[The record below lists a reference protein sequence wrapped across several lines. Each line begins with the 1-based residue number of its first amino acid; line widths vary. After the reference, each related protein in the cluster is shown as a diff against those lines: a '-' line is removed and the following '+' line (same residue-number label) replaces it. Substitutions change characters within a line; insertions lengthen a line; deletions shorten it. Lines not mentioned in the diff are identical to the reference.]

1 MSPAFTTGEPPALD
15 RAFDSPDA
23 KRRYNQRLFATIA
36 ARYDLIT
43 RLLSFG
49 LDQRWKRRVL
59 GLAAPR
65 ADDVVLDLAC
75 GTGDLAFGASARRA
89 RVIGLDLTTRM
100 LELARR
106 RAPRESAAGQP
117 VTWIAGDMTS
127 LPIADRSVDVVTTGY
142 GLRNV
147 PDLTAALAEIRR
159 VLRPGGR
166 MVSLDFDRPDS
177 LTVRA
182 AYLAYLDLVGGA
194 LGWLLHREPAA
205 YRYIPAS
212 IRRYPGATRVAE
224 MMRAAGFAEAR
235 HLPVLGG
242 LMAIHVAHVSRE
254 PARADAKP
262 PA

>member
-1 MSPAFTTGEPPALD
+1 MSPAFATGQPPKLD

-59 GLAAPR
+59 ALAAPR
-65 ADDVVLDLAC
+65 PDDVVLDLAC
-75 GTGDLAFGASARRA
+75 GTGDLALGASDRGVP
-89 RVIGLDLTTRM
+89 VIGFDLTVRM
-100 LELARR
+100 LELARDR
-106 RAPRESAAGQP
+106 DRARPQTHPGRASGGHRP
-117 VTWIAGDMTS
+117 VSWIAGDMTA
-127 LPIADRSVDVVTTGY
+127 LPIADRSIDVVTTGY

-147 PDLTAALAEIRR
+147 PDLSTALAEIRR

-166 MVSLDFDRPDS
+166 LVALDFDRPES
-177 LTVRA
+177 RAVRA
-182 AYLAYLDLVGGA
+182 VYLAYLDVVGGA

-212 IRRYPGATRVAE
+212 IRRYPGAARVVE
-224 MMRAAGFAEAR
+224 MLRAAGFAEAR

-242 LMAIHVAHVSRE
+242 LMAIHVATRE
-254 PARADAKP
+254 P
-262 PA
+262 

>member
-1 MSPAFTTGEPPALD
+1 MSPAFATGEPPALD

-49 LDQRWKRRVL
+49 QDQRWKRRVL
-59 GLAAPR
+59 ALAAPR
-65 ADDVVLDLAC
+65 TDDVVLDLAC
-75 GTGDLAFGASARRA
+75 GTGDLAFGASDRGG
-89 RVIGLDLTTRM
+89 RVIGLDLTVRM
-100 LELARR
+100 LELGRDRDRARPQTQTT
-106 RAPRESAAGQP
+106 RASAAHLP
-117 VTWIAGDMTS
+117 VTWIAGDMTA
-127 LPIADRSVDVVTTGY
+127 LPIADGSIDVVTTGY

-147 PDLTAALAEIRR
+147 PDLAAALAEIRR

-166 MVSLDFDRPDS
+166 LVALDFDRPES
-177 LTVRA
+177 RVVRA
-182 AYLAYLDLVGGA
+182 VYLGYLDAVGGV

-212 IRRYPGATRVAE
+212 IRRYPGAARVVD
-224 MMRAAGFAEAR
+224 MMRAAGFAEVR

-242 LMAIHVAHVSRE
+242 LMAIHA
-254 PARADAKP
+254 AKRQP
-262 PA
+262 

>member
-1 MSPAFTTGEPPALD
+1 MSPSFTTGEPPALD

-49 LDQRWKRRVL
+49 LDQRWKRRVQA
-59 GLAAPR
+59 LAAAGP
-65 ADDVVLDLAC
+65 DDVVLDLAC
-75 GTGDLAFGASARRA
+75 GTGDLAFGASGRGAH
-89 RVIGLDLTTRM
+89 VIGLDLTTRM
-100 LELARR
+100 LGLARD
-106 RAPRESAAGQP
+106 RARRESPSASSVAW
-117 VTWIAGDMTS
+117 VAGDMTL

-147 PDLTAALAEIRR
+147 PDLPAALAEIRR

-166 MVSLDFDRPDS
+166 LVALDFDRPES
-177 LTVRA
+177 RAVRA
-182 AYLAYLDLVGGA
+182 IYLAYLDVVGGA

-212 IRRYPGATRVAE
+212 IRRYPGAARVAG
-224 MMRAAGFAEAR
+224 MMRAAGFADAR
-235 HLPVLGG
+235 HVPVLGG
-242 LMAIHVAHVSRE
+242 LMAIHVAHVSRVS
-254 PARADAKP
+254 AGT
-262 PA
+262 